1 MAHTKHAAGVSNS
14 NRSSLLPLITFYGLD
29 TIIGLLGDHVRR
41 SAHKLATIM
50 LKRLPLDLLAQD
62 QLLTAIE
69 GLEIFPQ
76 RQQSVYMRYYY
87 LP

>member
-41 SAHKLATIM
+41 SAHKISYHYVKDAS
-50 LKRLPLDLLAQD
+50 P
-62 QLLTAIE
+62 
-69 GLEIFPQ
+69 
-76 RQQSVYMRYYY
+76 
-87 LP
+87 